1 MQSADPAFL
10 AAKARPMSNALHTR
24 SVHLP
29 NTVLTDPRDF
39 GAWFH
44 GGPALLTAVSPAG
57 DVVCA
62 SQAAACALGRAPAEL
77 AGAPLAALYHPD
89 DRPAAR
95 AALDEALRTGVEVR
109 RELRRLHADG
119 GERWVDD
126 TFRAVDGAGGPVVLV
141 HTQDAT
147 DRRRAGEALA
157 QSASLLAAAL
167 ESTADGIMVADLEGR
182 VTLWNQRF
190 REMWGI
196 PEEVLRAGDGY
207 RVLELA
213 AAQVNDPEE
222 HAAAARALLACPD
235 CDASRLIALTDGRFF
250 ERVSRPQRIGGRV
263 VGRVW
268 SYSDVTEAKRA
279 EAVLRESEERY
290 ALAIE
295 GALEGIWDWDLAR
308 ERIYL
313 SPRWKMILGY
323 AEDEAVGEHPDEWLG
338 RVHPDD
344 LERVQGE
351 VRASIGGGR
360 THFEIEHRVRH
371 RDGSWRWV
379 RARAVTVR
387 SADGQPVRIAGS
399 LSDVTE
405 QKVAEELLL
414 HHALHDVLTGLPN
427 RSLMVDRV
435 GLALRRAARSGG
447 TVAVLF
453 LDLDGFKV
461 VNDSLGHAVGDRLLD
476 RVARRLE
483 GCLRPSDT
491 VARPGGDEFTV
502 LLEDLHDPSEARAV
516 AQRVHDA
523 LREAFELDGR
533 PVFTTASIGIAV
545 GGQGAT
551 PESLLRDADTAMYQA
566 KGRGRARCEVF
577 DPTMHTTA
585 LARLTLETDLRG
597 ALEREEFELAYQ
609 PLVSL
614 ADGRIAG
621 FEALARWRH
630 PQRGLLQPAEF
641 IPVAEETG
649 LIVPLGRWV
658 LREACRQMREWNRRY
673 GASLSVNVNL
683 SPRQFADGTVARDV
697 AAALRETEL
706 PAGFLKLEI
715 TEGLLMG
722 EAGPVASTLD
732 ELKTLGVE
740 LCIDDFGTGY
750 SSLSYLHRFPI
761 DTLKIDRSFVS
772 RLTDDGQSDQIVRT
786 ILVLAQTLK
795 MRAVAEGVETPEQAE
810 QLRSMGCE
818 YAQGFRFSRPLPGE
832 EAGAM
837 IWRQRLTG

>member
-1 MQSADPAFL
+1 
-10 AAKARPMSNALHTR
+10 MSNALHTR
-24 SVHLP
+24 SLRLP
-29 NTVLTDPRDF
+29 ITALTDPLDF
-39 GAWFH
+39 RAWFH
-44 GGPALLTAVSPAG
+44 ASPALLTAVSPAG
-57 DVVCA
+57 EVVCA
-62 SQAAACALGRAPAEL
+62 SQAAACALGRAPGEL
-77 AGAPLAALYHPD
+77 EGVPLAALYHPD
-89 DRPAAR
+89 DRPAVC
-95 AALDEALRTGVEVR
+95 AAVDEALCAPGTEVR
-109 RELRRLHADG
+109 RELRRMHADG
-119 GERWVDD
+119 SARWMDETLRTVESG
-126 TFRAVDGAGGPVVLV
+126 GATVVLV

-147 DRRRAGEALA
+147 ERRSVGEALA

-167 ESTADGIMVADLEGR
+167 ESTADGIVVADLRGR

-190 REMWGI
+190 REMWNI
-196 PEEVLRAGDGY
+196 PEEVLRSGDGWT
-207 RVLELA
+207 VLELV
-213 AAQVNDPEE
+213 AAQVRDAEVNAQLTRELLESPEAE
-222 HAAAARALLACPD
+222 S
-235 CDASRLIALTDGRFF
+235 SRLVELADGRWY
-250 ERVSRPQRIGGRV
+250 ERVSRPQRIGGRC

-268 SYSDVTEAKRA
+268 SYSDVTEARRA

-295 GALEGIWDWDLAR
+295 GALEGIWDWDLER
-308 ERIYL
+308 ERVYL
-313 SPRWKMILGY
+313 SPRWKAILGY
-323 AEDEAVGEHPDEWLG
+323 GGDDPVGEHPDEWLS

-344 LERVQGE
+344 LERVRGE
-351 VRASIGGGR
+351 VRTSLGGGR
-360 THFEIEHRVRH
+360 SHFEIEHRVRH

-379 RARAVTVR
+379 RARAATVR
-387 SADGQPVRIAGS
+387 APDGRPVRIVGS

-427 RSLMVDRV
+427 RSLMIDRL
-435 GLALRRAARSGG
+435 GLALRRAVRSGR

-491 VARPGGDEFTV
+491 VARLGGDEFTV
-502 LLEDLHDPSEARAV
+502 LLEDLHDPAEAQAV

-545 GGQGAT
+545 GGTGAS

-577 DPTMHTTA
+577 DPTMHATA
-585 LARLTLETDLRG
+585 LARLALETDLRG

-630 PQRGLLQPAEF
+630 PERGLLQPSEF
-641 IPVAEETG
+641 ICVAEETG

-673 GASLSVNVNL
+673 GAALSVNVNL
-683 SPRQFADGTVARDV
+683 SPRQFADGGLARDV
-697 AAALRETEL
+697 AAALRDTEL

-722 EAGPVASTLD
+722 EAGPIAATLD
-732 ELKTLGVE
+732 ELKVLGVE

-761 DTLKIDRSFVS
+761 DTLKIDRSFVA
-772 RLTDDGQSDQIVRT
+772 RLSADGGSDQIVRT

-795 MRAVAEGVETPEQAE
+795 MRAVAEGVETTEQAD
-810 QLRSMGCE
+810 QLRAMGCE
-818 YAQGFRFSRPLPGE
+818 YAQGFRFSRPIPGE

>member
-1 MQSADPAFL
+1 
-10 AAKARPMSNALHTR
+10 MSNALPTR
-24 SVHLP
+24 SVQLS

-39 GAWFH
+39 RVWFH
-44 GGPALLTAVSPAG
+44 ASPALLTAVTPAG
-57 DVVCA
+57 EVVCV
-62 SQAAACALGRAPAEL
+62 SQSAARALGRAPEELEGVLL
-77 AGAPLAALYHPD
+77 AGLYHRD
-89 DRPAAR
+89 ERLAVR
-95 AALDEALRTGVEVR
+95 AALAEAVRDPGTEVR

-119 GERWVDD
+119 GEQWVDE
-126 TFRAVDGAGGPVVLV
+126 TLRAVEGLGGLVVLI

-147 DRRRAGEALA
+147 GRRTAGEALA

-190 REMWGI
+190 RGMWNI
-196 PEEVLRAGDGY
+196 PEEVLRSGDGWK
-207 RVLELA
+207 VLEIA
-213 AAQVNDPEE
+213 AAQVRDPER
-222 HAAAARALLACPD
+222 HAAEAKALLESPEAE
-235 CDASRLIALTDGRFF
+235 ASRLIEFTDGRFY

-295 GALEGIWDWDLAR
+295 GALEGIWDWDLERA
-308 ERIYL
+308 RIYL
-313 SPRWKMILGY
+313 SPRWKAILGY
-323 AEDEAVGEHPDEWLG
+323 GPEEPVGEHPDEWLG

-344 LERVQGE
+344 WERVQGE
-351 VRASIGGGR
+351 VRASVGGGR

-387 SADGQPVRIAGS
+387 NADGEPVRIAGS
-399 LSDVTE
+399 LADVTE

-427 RSLMVDRV
+427 RSLMVDRL
-435 GLALRRAARSGG
+435 GLALRRAARSGS

-461 VNDSLGHAVGDRLLD
+461 VNDSLGHAMGDRLLD
-476 RVARRLE
+476 AVARRLE

-502 LLEDLHDPSEARAV
+502 LLEDLRDASEAHAV
-516 AQRVHDA
+516 AQRVHDS
-523 LREAFELDGR
+523 LREPFELDGR

-545 GGQGAT
+545 GAHGAT
-551 PESLLRDADTAMYQA
+551 PDSLLRDADTAMYQA
-566 KGRGRARCEVF
+566 KGRGRARCELF

-614 ADGRIAG
+614 GDGRIAG

-630 PQRGLLQPAEF
+630 PRRGMLQPAEF

-683 SPRQFADGTVARDV
+683 SPRQFADGAVARDV
-697 AAALRETEL
+697 AAALRESEL

-732 ELKTLGVE
+732 ELKALGVE

-761 DTLKIDRSFVS
+761 DTLKIDRSFVA
-772 RLTDDGQSDQIVRT
+772 RLNADGQSEQIVRT

-795 MRAVAEGVETPEQAE
+795 MRAVAEGVETSEQAE
-810 QLRSMGCE
+810 QLRGMGCE
-818 YAQGFRFSRPLPGE
+818 YAQGFRFARPLPGE